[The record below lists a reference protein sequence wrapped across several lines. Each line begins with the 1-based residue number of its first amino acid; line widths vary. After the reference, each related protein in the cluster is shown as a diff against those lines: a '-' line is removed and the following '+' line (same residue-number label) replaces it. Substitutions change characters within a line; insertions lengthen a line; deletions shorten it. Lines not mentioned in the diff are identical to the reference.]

1 MRKSGITFKAVTNAI
16 FAISHA
22 ERTELS
28 PPGYLL
34 PESLR
39 LGNVIM
45 DGSYS
50 EADIA
55 EAFAMRKSKLS
66 RQAKTAG
73 ASPFWEGVMVLP
85 EVADPINYGEV
96 QAMRLEQWKA
106 HFQEATGM
114 TVLHMVI
121 HLDEGYLGEDGRPV
135 YNPHAHVMVDRCNAQ
150 NRIIKLNRTQLSK
163 VQDLTASVMRM
174 KRGSTLAE
182 RGGKASR
189 RHIDHKTFRAEAE
202 AHRAE
207 LNEQKGYSREAIDGL
222 LTMGKASEQRA
233 DKAEREA
240 IYRELRGWLKGSARA
255 TQADYSALKLLHNS
269 EHSTMKISML
279 QRVMDEG
286 FDVLSALHDAMP
298 VPTLKPETQRLGM
311 LASLRKNFG
320 PRSVL
325 PPLRAPASPPEPEP
339 DDGPAP

>member
-1 MRKSGITFKAVTNAI
+1 MRKSGITFKAVTNAN

-34 PESLR
+34 PEQHRLR
-39 LGNVIM
+39 NIVVG
-45 DGSYS
+45 GSYA

-85 EVADPINYGEV
+85 EVTDPLNYGEV
-96 QAMRLEQWKA
+96 QAARLEQWKE

-114 TVLHMVI
+114 TVLHMAI
-121 HLDEGYLGEDGRPV
+121 HLDEGYIGEHGRPI

-163 VQDLTASVMRM
+163 VQDLTAGVMRM

-189 RHIDHKTFRAEAE
+189 KHIDHKTFRAEAE

-207 LNEQKGYSREAIDGL
+207 LDEQKGYSREAIDGL
-222 LTMGKASEQRA
+222 LTMGKASDQRA
-233 DKAEREA
+233 NKAEREA
-240 IYRELRGWLKGSARA
+240 VYRELRGWLKGSGRA
-255 TQADYSALKLLHNS
+255 TQADYSSLKLLHNS
-269 EHSTMKISML
+269 EQALPKIALL

-286 FDVLSALHDAMP
+286 RDVLAALHDT
-298 VPTLKPETQRLGM
+298 VPAPAPEVKRAGM
-311 LASLRKNFG
+311 LAALRKGFG
-320 PRSVL
+320 PRDL
-325 PPLRAPASPPEPEP
+325 MPPPRAPEPSPVPRT
-339 DDGPAP
+339 DDEEPAP